1 MPNKTNAPA
10 LPAVIEKPRPKPRPQ
25 WEGAEKRFLVLSLL
39 LIALFCSSLAWWGR
53 LNELP
58 TYQIPNPVS
67 PSPNAYDTHV
77 QATFL
82 MAPVPKPAVD
92 SILDDKKVDDPKERA
107 KRYSLAR
114 KEAWLKQNDKAF
126 YMMRQGLKQ
135 SYQQPALRSWSTPL
149 FFVSRFRELARRLVV
164 ESKAHALRGNHKAA
178 AHSALDAMH
187 FGHQIPRGGPSIT
200 AMVGQAIQNIG
211 RSQLLDVLPH
221 LSAPECK
228 QVARRLEQI
237 RALNVPYADILRE
250 EKWGGQASFLEIM
263 KKPDWA
269 TQFSAV
275 TGTAPDFWQAW
286 RFRLAG
292 KRRVLDNYT
301 NYMDKSIAE
310 ARKPYSKARE
320 VPLPDDPVSQVMTP
334 IFGSG
339 RFNFARSETGS
350 ALALVALALRA
361 YRLEKGAYPA
371 SLSALVPNYLKVIP
385 LDGFGSAETLRYQK
399 QGAGYKLWSIG
410 PDKQDNKGTP
420 FPQTPQGNGYYED
433 KDPSA
438 PRDFTAQ
445 GDWVVQ
451 P

>member
-1 MPNKTNAPA
+1 MPDKTNAPA
-10 LPAVIEKPRPKPRPQ
+10 LPAVIEKPRLKPRPQ

-58 TYQIPNPVS
+58 TYHIPTPAP

-82 MAPVPKPAVD
+82 MAPVLKPAVD
-92 SILDDKKVDDPKERA
+92 AILDNEKIEGLQERA
-107 KRYSLAR
+107 KRYSLRR
-114 KEAWLKQNDKAF
+114 KEAWLRQNAGALN
-126 YMMRQGLKQ
+126 MMRQGLKQ
-135 SYQQPALRSWSTPL
+135 PYQQPALRSWSALLPYL
-149 FFVSRFRELARRLVV
+149 SRFRELARRLVV
-164 ESKAHALRGNHKAA
+164 ESKAHALRGDYDAA
-178 AHSALDAMH
+178 AHSALDAVH

-200 AMVGQAIQNIG
+200 GMVGQAIQNIG
-211 RSQLLDVLPH
+211 RNQLLDVLPH

-228 QVARRLEQI
+228 QAARRLEQI

-250 EKWGGQASFLEIM
+250 EKWGGQASYIEIM

-275 TGTAPDFWQAW
+275 TGNAPDFWQAW

-292 KRRVLDNYT
+292 KRRVLENYT

-334 IFGSG
+334 IFSNG
-339 RFNFARSETGS
+339 RFTFARSETGS

-361 YRLEKGAYPA
+361 YRLEKGAYPT

-385 LDGFGSAETLRYQK
+385 LDGFGSSETLRYQK

-410 PDKQDNKGTP
+410 PDKQDNKGAP
-420 FPQTPQGNGYYED
+420 LRQAAKGSYYD
-433 KDPSA
+433 DDAAAS
-438 PRDFTAQ
+438 PRYFDAQ
-445 GDWVVQ
+445 GDWVLQ
-451 P
+451 F